1 VQKLDSIKITKSDQ
15 KIIYA
20 IGCLT
25 LQERKKATKTTHA
38 QIGLF
43 CDCSEKTVQ
52 RTVSKLEKAKLI
64 TRGRPKWKKSAWFI
78 NISAD
83 FYQETK
89 VIFHEQKKLSI
100 QAQNVH
106 TGRTISINNSISS
119 SLSPSLQKETK
130 TEIAKPSVEFF
141 ISDKILELDL
151 KNLNTEIGLTYSDL
165 ESISRKSGW
174 QNRELQSSINNF
186 SLAIETKTFIA
197 TKLTPREAF
206 ISILTGNGKR
216 EPRLFNKPQELVK
229 IETEK
234 AKERSKIET
243 IALDETKKIEEE
255 KQAQAAKEN
264 YWLSISDEKKQGY
277 LKESNNDIK
286 SAIELANSRIC
297 TDHEFSLTKILED
310 LEALEQPIKS
320 TQKEEVLGQIQDSHN
335 SHVQSCSS
343 SKNIGLP
350 EKSTEKNLNITKCC
364 NDLPNYS
371 FGKKSYS
378 FVFFKV
384 KCGRNLLLKNNSQ
397 LSLPTSH
404 SSSPRYRSGL

>member
-1 VQKLDSIKITKSDQ
+1 MEGFYVQKLESIKVTKSDQ

-43 CDCSEKTVQ
+43 CGCSEKTVQ
-52 RTVSKLEKAKLI
+52 RSVSKLEKAKLI

-89 VIFHEQKKLSI
+89 AIFHEQKKLST

-119 SLSPSLQKETK
+119 SLTPSLQKETK
-130 TEIAKPSVEFF
+130 TEIAKSSVEFF

-151 KNLNTEIGLTYSDL
+151 KNLDTIIGLTYSDL
-165 ESISRKSGW
+165 ESISRKTGW

-186 SLAIETKTFIA
+186 ALAIETQTFIA

-216 EPRLFNKPQELVK
+216 EPRLFNKPQELIK
-229 IETEK
+229 IETERANEK
-234 AKERSKIET
+234 LKSET
-243 IALDETKKIEEE
+243 INLEETKKIQEE
-255 KQAQAAKEN
+255 KQAQAVKEN
-264 YWLSISDEKKQGY
+264 YWLSISDEKKQEY
-277 LKESNNDIK
+277 LKESASDLSK
-286 SAIELANSRIC
+286 AIEIANSRVC
-297 TDHEFSLTKILED
+297 TDHEEFSLSKILE
-310 LEALEQPIKS
+310 S
-320 TQKEEVLGQIQDSHN
+320 
-335 SHVQSCSS
+335 
-343 SKNIGLP
+343 
-350 EKSTEKNLNITKCC
+350 LNEPKG
-364 NDLPNYS
+364 P
-371 FGKKSYS
+371 
-378 FVFFKV
+378 V
-384 KCGRNLLLKNNSQ
+384 
-397 LSLPTSH
+397 TSH
-404 SSSPRYRSGL
+404 HPDTTFSLSFPT

>member
-1 VQKLDSIKITKSDQ
+1 MQKLDSIKITKSDQ

-38 QIGLF
+38 QIGQF

-52 RTVSKLEKAKLI
+52 RSVSKLEKAKLI

-89 VIFHEQKKLSI
+89 AIFHEQKKLSI

-106 TGRTISINNSISS
+106 TGITISINNSISFINKS
-119 SLSPSLQKETK
+119 SIQNKTK
-130 TEIAKPSVEFF
+130 TEITNSSVEFF

-165 ESISRKSGW
+165 ELISRKSGW

-186 SLAIETKTFIA
+186 ALALETKTFIP
-197 TKLTPREAF
+197 TKLSAREAF

-229 IETEK
+229 IE
-234 AKERSKIET
+234 AKKVNEQLKLESTTFENI
-243 IALDETKKIEEE
+243 KKIEDE
-255 KQAQAAKEN
+255 KQEQIAKEN
-264 YWLSISDEKKQGY
+264 YWLSISDEKKQAY
-277 LKESNNDIK
+277 LEESQNDLTG
-286 SAIELANSRIC
+286 AIELANLRIC
-297 TDHEFSLTKILED
+297 TDHEEFSLSKILES
-310 LEALEQPIKS
+310 LEANETPVTIQRSIQHLNELEKIEGPLK
-320 TQKEEVLGQIQDSHN
+320 G
-335 SHVQSCSS
+335 HVQ
-343 SKNIGLP
+343 
-350 EKSTEKNLNITKCC
+350 
-364 NDLPNYS
+364 
-371 FGKKSYS
+371 
-378 FVFFKV
+378 FFPISEI
-384 KCGRNLLLKNNSQ
+384 NSQ
-397 LSLPTSH
+397 IMQFIEMGIGNKNFDAIT
-404 SSSPRYRSGL
+404 